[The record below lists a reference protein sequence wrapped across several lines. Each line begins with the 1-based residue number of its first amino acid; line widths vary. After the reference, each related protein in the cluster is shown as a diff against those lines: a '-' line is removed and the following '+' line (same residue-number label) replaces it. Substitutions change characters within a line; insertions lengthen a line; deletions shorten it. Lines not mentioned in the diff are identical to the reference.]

1 MKKLALVLLA
11 VFILAACGQPNNLVG
26 KIGGSQQSF
35 EDVYGTNQQDGETG
49 LSAIYG
55 YRSES
60 GISTIFIEDHA
71 LFIAA
76 PLDGLS
82 LEEALEFANQFLPED
97 AELVEGAGHTTG
109 NLNRLY
115 IYDSETLG
123 NTLESVG
130 SEGPGKQRLSVRLEA
145 TEDNNYKVVQV
156 QAQNLEMN
164 PD

>member
-1 MKKLALVLLA
+1 MKRHALVLFA
-11 VFILAACGQPNNLVG
+11 AFILAACGQPNNLVG
-26 KIGGSQQSF
+26 KLGGSQQSF
-35 EDVYGTNQQDGETG
+35 KEEYGTNQQDGETG

-76 PLDGLS
+76 PLDGVT
-82 LEEALEFANQFLPED
+82 LEEALDFSDQFLPED

-109 NLNRLY
+109 NMNRLY
-115 IYDSETLG
+115 IYDSESLGKTLQ
-123 NTLESVG
+123 SVG
-130 SEGPGKQRLSVRLEA
+130 SEGPGKQRFSVRLEA
-145 TEDNNYKVVQV
+145 TEENNYEVVQV
-156 QAQNLEMN
+156 QAENLEMN

>member
-1 MKKLALVLLA
+1 MKKLALLFMALSLLS
-11 VFILAACGQPNNLVG
+11 ACGQSTPLAG
-26 KIGGSQQSF
+26 KIGGTQQSF

-76 PLDGLS
+76 PLDGVT
-82 LEEALEFANQFLPED
+82 LEEALDFSDQFVPED
-97 AELVEGAGHTTG
+97 AELVEDAGHLTG
-109 NLNRLY
+109 NTTRVY
-115 IYDSETLG
+115 VYDSEILG
-123 NTLESVG
+123 ETLESVG
-130 SEGPGKQRLSVRLEA
+130 MEGPGKQRFSVRIEA
-145 TEDNNYKVVQV
+145 EEENSYEVVQV
-156 QAQNLEMN
+156 QAENLELN